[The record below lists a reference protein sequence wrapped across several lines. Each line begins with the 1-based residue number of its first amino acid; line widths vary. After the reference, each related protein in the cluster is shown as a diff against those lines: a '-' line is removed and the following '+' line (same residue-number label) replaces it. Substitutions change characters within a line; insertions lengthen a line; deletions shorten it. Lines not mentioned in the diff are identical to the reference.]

1 MKIIITE
8 KKTQIINRKHKNN
21 IIPEAKESD
30 GAIYEIE
37 IFQSVCRITINVGPH
52 AEYGRLH
59 RLYVSFFASSFD
71 FLDAMPCV
79 REYVTMAMID
89 FSLRLPTYYP
99 PIRKLLCRL
108 FVEYSISSSF
118 QWATAINI
126 IL

>member
-59 RLYVSFFASSFD
+59 RLYVSFFASYPSIIS
-71 FLDAMPCV
+71 MRCRVCV
-79 REYVTMAMID
+79 NM
-89 FSLRLPTYYP
+89 LRWQW
-99 PIRKLLCRL
+99 
-108 FVEYSISSSF
+108 SISRFDYQHITRQFENFYAVSLLSIQF
-118 QWATAINI
+118 LPHFNEPQP
-126 IL
+126 L

>member
-37 IFQSVCRITINVGPH
+37 IFQSVCRITVVGPH

-59 RLYVSFFASSFD
+59 RLYVSFFASYPSIIS
-71 FLDAMPCV
+71 MRCRVCV
-79 REYVTMAMID
+79 NM
-89 FSLRLPTYYP
+89 LRW
-99 PIRKLLCRL
+99 
-108 FVEYSISSSF
+108 
-118 QWATAINI
+118 Q
-126 IL
+126 